1 MNTPPLTVFNAAIL
15 NHLLNQQPWSR
26 DQLCLL
32 AGKIFCL
39 SIPPVSLT
47 LLIESNGEFSALSQS
62 ADHTPDATLTL
73 PPAAALRFAL
83 TRQLDMAELNIQGDY
98 EIAST
103 VGRILRDLK
112 WDMEEDLS
120 RVVGDIPAHQIT
132 QFGKK
137 AWQEGRRQVGS
148 LAGMLAEFWQE
159 EDPLIAKSRHLEQFA
174 RDVDAL
180 RADTERLT
188 KRVEKLDKLP

>member
-1 MNTPPLTVFNAAIL
+1 MNTPPLSIFNAAIL

-32 AGKIFCL
+32 AGKIICL
-39 SIPPVSLT
+39 SISPVSVN

-62 ADHTPDATLTL
+62 TDHAPDAILTL

-103 VGRILRDLK
+103 VGRILRSLK

-137 AWQEGRRQVGS
+137 AWQEGQRQVSS
-148 LAGMLAEFWQE
+148 LAGMFAEFWQE
-159 EDPLIAKSRHLEQFA
+159 EDPLIAKRRHLEQFA